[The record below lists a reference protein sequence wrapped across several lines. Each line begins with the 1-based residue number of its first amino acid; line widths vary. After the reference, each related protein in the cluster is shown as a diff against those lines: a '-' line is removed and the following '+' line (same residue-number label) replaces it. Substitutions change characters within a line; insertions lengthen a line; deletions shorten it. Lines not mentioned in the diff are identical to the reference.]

1 MPELSPDEQNFL
13 KKRMGV
19 SAPLLTPDEDSFL
32 AKMQREA
39 PKHEVAVTG
48 QGSAIPN
55 WDAKREALDSLS
67 DGKLAQSPAA
77 HVAQASWRKENPTLA
92 LEMRELP
99 GPTLLFLASTVA
111 GRGILAASEAAGAPG
126 LGELLTGTFGR
137 NISGPLGYLAR
148 GASKMLAGA
157 GQGALA
163 QAVYPGQQGYGGS
176 AVEGA
181 LTNLAGGALA
191 APLRN
196 DISPEVADLARK
208 TILQGVP
215 VRTGQLPGSSF
226 ASRAAGKL
234 LRMTKPDASALTS
247 RVIASMGHNAD
258 ILNGDTVDAAQ
269 DKIGQG
275 FQTVASRIPQNI
287 ADPQLFSDLRSV
299 AMNAHNGLA
308 GQQTNHDAM
317 LGAMR
322 QIYSA
327 ASNGAID
334 GPTYLN
340 LTQTGSALSNL
351 QKSGKPLAQYA
362 NAARDAL
369 DDALQRAAPQESQ
382 QIQLLRNQYR
392 NSVILDKLK
401 DKATDANGVID
412 PKKLFNAVVGN
423 YGGTSEASAAAA
435 NAGNSVDIGTLAA
448 GGNRFP
454 QQPATHMTLPGAVG
468 LGAMGGTAL
477 GLGEM
482 EGFPLIE
489 KAMEHPVMGLGLGAL
504 SAGYLGAGGLQNSSA
519 YTNLLLSRAARN
531 ASPMLGG
538 ANPLVPMVHEAYR
551 GDGTSPA
558 PPPGPTQQSG
568 DNWNRWLRAQSFLES
583 PNGLPSATSSAKGFF
598 QFVNGTA
605 QKAVDAGLPDPRA
618 GKYEDQANATQQYI
632 QHFYPDAASAIN
644 NGDFATATK
653 LLRNEWPSLPGGS
666 QMQSPG
672 QYRRWMS
679 ILGDETPAT
688 LVPSGGVSVTPTSS
702 WVPPGGS
709 YGAVPATPS
718 NQLTGS
724 Q

>member
-1 MPELSPDEQNFL
+1 M
-13 KKRMGV
+13 
-19 SAPLLTPDEDSFL
+19 
-32 AKMQREA
+32 
-39 PKHEVAVTG
+39 TG

-287 ADPQLFSDLRSV
+287 ADPQLFTDLRSV

-362 NAARDAL
+362 SAARDAL

-392 NSVILDKLK
+392 NSVILDNLK

-423 YGGTSEASAAAA
+423 YGGTSEASATAA

-558 PPPGPTQQSG
+558 PPPGPTQQSADWASYIHDAAVRRG
-568 DNWNRWLRAQSFLES
+568 IDPSVALRVAQSE
-583 PNGLPSATSSAKGFF
+583 GLGGGYAGDSGSSFGPFQLHYGGIARGGNAAPASATCSRRRRGFTRATRRPSPRRSTSRSTTR
-598 QFVNGTA
+598 NNMGGT
-605 QKAVDAGLPDPRA
+605 LCTA
-618 GKYEDQANATQQYI
+618 GKATHSRGSAGRNASDHGTLRRCER
-632 QHFYPDAASAIN
+632 HPDVVVGAS
-644 NGDFATATK
+644 GRK
-653 LLRNEWPSLPGGS
+653 LWGCARDAE
-666 QMQSPG
+666 
-672 QYRRWMS
+672 
-679 ILGDETPAT
+679 
-688 LVPSGGVSVTPTSS
+688 
-702 WVPPGGS
+702 
-709 YGAVPATPS
+709 
-718 NQLTGS
+718 
-724 Q
+724 